1 MKTISR
7 FFQFIL
13 SLSLILQSSITFAAT
28 EVKGI
33 KGLRKKLGVENLKPE
48 GYDLANIKIAVIDVG
63 FKGYVAGK
71 NMLPETA
78 ELVHYDPDKP
88 FTSTK
93 DHGLRMAQIIWSV
106 TGKTDNGPKLY
117 LLNGDGLTN
126 IKKAIDFSIEKKV
139 DIIVFSA
146 TWYFGTNFDG
156 SGPLNAQVNRATE
169 RGIIWINAA
178 GNDSKMMFN
187 AKIDNENIRRDRFLK
202 LKGDKDDIRFENKYD
217 NSDVDIYLSWSDFKD
232 DDNYAAV
239 KDLDLFV
246 YDSKG
251 KQIASGE
258 KIQRGEAPPKDD
270 KNSQLSIIARE
281 TVTLENLDRGQ
292 YVIKVKAKTD
302 DNFLPNDRLRI
313 VIVPTEKTSGNPI
326 VFTDRTAGSEIL
338 PPADN
343 ASVFTVGENTQK
355 SAEGITTDKR
365 LKPDI
370 LVENAVVEFTDGK
383 NMAGSS
389 NAAAII
395 AGEVALLKALCKGL
409 DFERLVNYSV
419 KLRKKIKED
428 EDLVYINPKD
438 VPKKVLGIVPTG
450 GEVKMST
457 DGHLVILTPV
467 DPLTMSLFEDLKN
480 PPKRE
485 KQTDIIVI
493 SKDLKNWS
501 IYSLED
507 IKNGSKIKEDEVEFR
522 RLRSPVGV
530 WQAPKASNAC
540 LQK

>member
-7 FFQFIL
+7 LFQSIL

-28 EVKGI
+28 EVKGT
-33 KGLRKKLGVENLKPE
+33 KDLRKRLGVEKLEPT

-71 NMLPETA
+71 GMLPETT
-78 ELVHYDPDKP
+78 ELVQYNPDKP

-106 TGKTDNGPKLY
+106 TGKTENGPKLY
-117 LLNGDGLTN
+117 LMNGDGLSN
-126 IKKAIDFSIEKKV
+126 IKKAIDFSIQNKV

-187 AKIDNENIRRDRFLK
+187 LRIDEENIRRDKFLK
-202 LKGDKDDIRFENKYD
+202 LKDGKDYLRFENKYD

-281 TVTLENLDRGQ
+281 TVTLENLDRGT
-292 YVIKVKAKTD
+292 YILKVKAKTD
-302 DNFLPNDRLRI
+302 DFPKDHLRV

-326 VFTDRTAGSEIL
+326 VFTDRTAGNEIL

-343 ASVFTVGENTQK
+343 ASVLTVGENSQK
-355 SAEGITTDKR
+355 SAEGLTTDRR
-365 LKPDI
+365 LKPDV

-409 DFERLVNYSV
+409 DFDRLVDYSQ
-419 KLRKKIKED
+419 KLRKKVKED
-428 EDLVYINPKD
+428 EDLVYVNPKD

-457 DGHLVILTPV
+457 DGHLVILTPE
-467 DPLTMSLFEDLKN
+467 DPLTMELFKGLKN
-480 PPKRE
+480 PPKRD
-485 KQTDIIVI
+485 KPTDIIAI
-493 SKDLKNWS
+493 TKDLKEWHKHT
-501 IYSLED
+501 LED
-507 IKNGSKIKEDEVEFR
+507 LKNGYQIPEDQVEFR
-522 RLRSPVGV
+522 RLRSPVGI

-540 LQK
+540 LNK